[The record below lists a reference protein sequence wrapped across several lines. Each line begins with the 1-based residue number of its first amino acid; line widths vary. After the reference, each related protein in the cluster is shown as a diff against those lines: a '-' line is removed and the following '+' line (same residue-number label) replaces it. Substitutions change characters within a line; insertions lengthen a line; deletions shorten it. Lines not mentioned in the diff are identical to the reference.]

1 MNSRSRILN
10 SRFNSEAFMASFIG
24 LFFFTPPVVRGKAL
38 RL

>member
-10 SRFNSEAFMASFIG
+10 SLINNEAFLASFIG
-24 LFFFTPPVVRGKAL
+24 LFFITPPVVRGKAL